1 MRQCFLKY
9 LAENKFGVEQKTDMK
24 EKLKSRKLWM
34 AIGGLLTVAAT
45 EWLNLSP
52 ELTEQVVSAVIIIV
66 PAYIGGQ
73 GIVDAMKEY
82 AAKK

>member
-1 MRQCFLKY
+1 
-9 LAENKFGVEQKTDMK
+9 MK
-24 EKLKSRKLWM
+24 EKLTSRKLWV

-45 EWLNLSP
+45 DWLNLSP
-52 ELTEQVVSAVIIIV
+52 ELTSQLVGAIMIIV

-82 AAKK
+82 ASAAKK

>member
-1 MRQCFLKY
+1 
-9 LAENKFGVEQKTDMK
+9 MK

-34 AIGGLLTVAAT
+34 AVGGLLTVMAT

-52 ELTEQVVSAVIIIV
+52 ELSENLISAVVIIV
-66 PAYIGGQ
+66 PSYIGGQ
-73 GIVDAMKEY
+73 SIVDALKEY

>member
-1 MRQCFLKY
+1 
-9 LAENKFGVEQKTDMK
+9 MK

-45 EWLNLSP
+45 EWLNLAP
-52 ELTEQVVSAVIIIV
+52 NLTEQIVSAVIIIV

>member
-1 MRQCFLKY
+1 
-9 LAENKFGVEQKTDMK
+9 MK
-24 EKLKSRKLWM
+24 DKLKSRKLWM

-52 ELTEQVVSAVIIIV
+52 ELSENLISAVVIIV

-73 GIVDAMKEY
+73 SIVDALKEY

>member
-1 MRQCFLKY
+1 
-9 LAENKFGVEQKTDMK
+9 MK

-34 AIGGLLTVAAT
+34 AIGGLLTVMAT
-45 EWLNLSP
+45 EWFNLSP
-52 ELTEQVVSAVIIIV
+52 ELSEQVIGAVIIIV

>member
-1 MRQCFLKY
+1 M
-9 LAENKFGVEQKTDMK
+9 EQKKDMK

>member
-1 MRQCFLKY
+1 
-9 LAENKFGVEQKTDMK
+9 MK

-34 AIGGLLTVAAT
+34 AIGGLLIVLAT

-52 ELTEQVVSAVIIIV
+52 DVAEKVIGAVVIIV

-82 AAKK
+82 ATKNK

>member
-1 MRQCFLKY
+1 
-9 LAENKFGVEQKTDMK
+9 MK

-34 AIGGLLTVAAT
+34 AIGGLLAVMAT

-52 ELTEQVVSAVIIIV
+52 EVAEQVIGAVVIIV

-82 AAKK
+82 AAKKK

>member
-1 MRQCFLKY
+1 
-9 LAENKFGVEQKTDMK
+9 MK

-52 ELTEQVVSAVIIIV
+52 NLTEQIVGAVMIII

-73 GIVDAMKEY
+73 SIVDALKEY
-82 AAKK
+82 AGGKNKDQ

>member
-1 MRQCFLKY
+1 
-9 LAENKFGVEQKTDMK
+9 MK

-45 EWLNLSP
+45 EWLNLSA
-52 ELTEQVVSAVIIIV
+52 ELTEQVVGAVIIIV

-82 AAKK
+82 ASAGKKK

>member
-1 MRQCFLKY
+1 
-9 LAENKFGVEQKTDMK
+9 MK

-34 AIGGLLTVAAT
+34 AVGGLLTVAAT
-45 EWLNLSP
+45 EWLTLSP
-52 ELTEQVVSAVIIIV
+52 NLPDQIVSAVIIIV

>member
-1 MRQCFLKY
+1 
-9 LAENKFGVEQKTDMK
+9 
-24 EKLKSRKLWM
+24 M

-73 GIVDAMKEY
+73 GIVDAVKEY
-82 AAKK
+82 VSSGKKK

>member
-1 MRQCFLKY
+1 M
-9 LAENKFGVEQKTDMK
+9 MK

-34 AIGGLLTVAAT
+34 AIGGLLTVAAS

-73 GIVDAMKEY
+73 GIVDAVKEY
-82 AAKK
+82 VSSGKKK

>member
-1 MRQCFLKY
+1 
-9 LAENKFGVEQKTDMK
+9 MK

-52 ELTEQVVSAVIIIV
+52 ELTEQIVGAVMIII

-73 GIVDAMKEY
+73 SIVDALKEY
-82 AAKK
+82 ASGKNKDQ

>member
-1 MRQCFLKY
+1 
-9 LAENKFGVEQKTDMK
+9 MK

-52 ELTEQVVSAVIIIV
+52 QLTEQIVGAVIIIV

>member
-1 MRQCFLKY
+1 
-9 LAENKFGVEQKTDMK
+9 MK

-45 EWLNLSP
+45 EFLNLSP
-52 ELTEQVVSAVIIIV
+52 ELADQIVSAVIIIV

-82 AAKK
+82 ASSGRKK

>member
-1 MRQCFLKY
+1 
-9 LAENKFGVEQKTDMK
+9 MK
-24 EKLKSRKLWM
+24 EKLKSRKLWI

-45 EWLNLSP
+45 EFLNLSP
-52 ELTEQVVSAVIIIV
+52 ELADQIVSAVIIIV

-82 AAKK
+82 ASNGKKK

>member
-1 MRQCFLKY
+1 
-9 LAENKFGVEQKTDMK
+9 MK

-45 EWLNLSP
+45 EWLNLSA
-52 ELTEQVVSAVIIIV
+52 ELTEQVVGAVIIIV

-73 GIVDAMKEY
+73 GIVDAMKEH
-82 AAKK
+82 ASAGKKK

>member
-1 MRQCFLKY
+1 
-9 LAENKFGVEQKTDMK
+9 MK

-73 GIVDAMKEY
+73 GIVDAVKEY
-82 AAKK
+82 VSNGKKK

>member
-1 MRQCFLKY
+1 
-9 LAENKFGVEQKTDMK
+9 MK

-73 GIVDAMKEY
+73 GIIDAVKEY
-82 AAKK
+82 VSNGKKK

>member
-1 MRQCFLKY
+1 
-9 LAENKFGVEQKTDMK
+9 MK
-24 EKLKSRKLWM
+24 DKLKSRKLWV
-34 AIGGLLTVAAT
+34 AIGGLLMVMAT
-45 EWLNLSP
+45 EWFNLSP
-52 ELTEQVVSAVIIIV
+52 DVADKVIGAIVVIV